1 MSDVVF
7 HLQKRAKNIKST
19 PAYQP
24 YSKVRIIVGTDDNG
38 NQLVYE
44 AGNDSARVLEIT
56 NPYGTQALA
65 NSILQRL
72 SGYQYAPYTADGAL
86 INPAAELGDG
96 VSVGDV
102 YSFVAS
108 SETVL
113 SPIMSATISAVEDG
127 ELNHEYPY
135 ETRESKEIARKFN
148 GISTTFN
155 VKLGEISSTIED
167 MDRGYSSRI
176 TQLSNSITSEVTARQ
191 NADAQMSSRIT
202 QNANSI
208 TSEVTAR
215 TNADNNLSSRIT
227 QNANSITSEVTARTN
242 ADNNLSSRITQNA
255 NSITSEV
262 SRATTAEGNLSSRIT
277 QTANSIQA
285 QVNGIYAPE
294 YDSRKVYKK
303 NDVVKKTNGTTITY
317 YKAIA
322 QNEFSN
328 VSPPNASYWAVV
340 SSPTVQS
347 IANIGLD
354 GITLGYKAS
363 DLENSATITLNRN
376 GIEMNSQT
384 ITMTNVTADS
394 ISANNITG
402 GTMQAGDIAV
412 DGKFTVKRT
421 ENNQTINCGWLGGGV
436 ARIPDYPNT
445 YADAVALGSTSDNA
459 STYIAVSD
467 GVVQDG
473 VKSGSAM
480 LRNRD
485 AVVYCNASFFTN
497 QSAGGT
503 FTDVHPYCVMET
515 SGGEHYIAVTYNAI
529 RASEQITI
537 VSDRREKTGIDY
549 DMSQYENLF
558 RELKPCSY
566 LRKNADKKHIGF
578 IAQDVD
584 ESLMLNGIENSAL
597 ICRQDGM
604 EENPKLSLAYGEFT
618 ALNTYMIQKLMKR
631 VDLLENKIEKME

>member
-1 MSDVVF
+1 MFLPFSGVKLIAGKDDDGNIVVY
-7 HLQKRAKNIKST
+7 RAGDET
-19 PAYQP
+19 
-24 YSKVRIIVGTDDNG
+24 G
-38 NQLVYE
+38 
-44 AGNDSARVLEIT
+44 RVLEME
-56 NPYGTQALA
+56 NPWGSQQMA
-65 NSILQRL
+65 NDVLRRIR
-72 SGYQYAPYTADGAL
+72 GYEYKPFRATGAVM
-86 INPAAELGDG
+86 NPAAELGDA

-102 YSFVAS
+102 YS
-108 SETVL
+108 VL
-113 SPIMSATISAVEDG
+113 DSVDTTFSPLMSAEIAARESGILE
-127 ELNHEYPY
+127 HEYPY
-135 ETRESKEIARKFN
+135 DTKNNRETAREISGIRTQFVVEMGRIETRID
-148 GISTTFN
+148 
-155 VKLGEISSTIED
+155 D
-167 MDRGYSSRI
+167 MDSGYSSRF
-176 TQLSNSITSEVTARQ
+176 TQLSNSITAEVSRATSAEGTLRSRITQTESSITYEVTAR
-191 NADAQMSSRIT
+191 M
-202 QNANSI
+202 
-208 TSEVTAR
+208 
-215 TNADNNLSSRIT
+215 NADNALSSRIT
-227 QNANSITSEVTARTN
+227 QNANSITSEVTARMN
-242 ADNNLSSRITQNA
+242 ADNALSSRITQNA
-255 NSITSEV
+255 TSITSEV
-262 SRATTAEGNLSSRIT
+262 TRATTVEGNLSTRIT

-354 GITLGYKAS
+354 GVTLGYKAS

-376 GIEMNSQT
+376 GVEIQSQV

-402 GTMQAGDIAV
+402 GTMQAGDIAI
-412 DGKFTVKRT
+412 DGKFTVKLT
-421 ENNQTINCGWLGGGV
+421 ENNQTIDCGWLGGGY
-436 ARIPDYPNT
+436 AKIPDYPNT
-445 YADAVALGSTSDNA
+445 YADAVALGADGIDGV
-459 STYIAVSD
+459 YVAVSD
-467 GVVQDG
+467 GVAQNG

-485 AVVYCNASFFTN
+485 AVVYCNASFFQN
-497 QSAGGT
+497 QSGAGS

-515 SGGEHYIAVTYNAI
+515 SNGDHYIAVTYNAI
-529 RASEQITI
+529 RASEQITV
-537 VSDRREKTGIDY
+537 VSDRRGKTGIDY

-584 ESLMLNGIENSAL
+584 KSLMLNKIENSAL
-597 ICRQDGM
+597 IGRQDGM
-604 EENPKLSLAYGEFT
+604 DEDPMLSLAYGEFI
-618 ALNTYMIQKLMKR
+618 ALNTYMIQKLMER
-631 VDLLENKIEKME
+631 MDSIERKVESTV